1 MKKILLVDDE
11 IVFRETIRD
20 SIDWHAEGFIYC
32 GDAPDGEVALP
43 LIEQLQPDILI
54 TDIAMPFMNGL
65 ELCSIVVNRFP
76 AIKII
81 ILSGH
86 GEFEH
91 ARNALRMGIQDFCLK
106 PFSQAELLATLHKVS
121 AVIDKERD
129 EQARIRQWERNESG
143 QVQASRQKLLNDLC
157 SGFITTVEALHLSA
171 ALDVDLIA
179 RYYNAVIIDAGR
191 TSPSPLEEQEQQLLD
206 RISSLKENS
215 LLLQFQR
222 TKTETVWILKGAT
235 LEQLQSELLPFK
247 DLQAAIPD
255 SSSLSMS
262 IGIGSVQDRLQHVHL
277 TFLDAAEDM
286 HWRRL
291 SRQNRHALWEDSMGQ
306 LEPALFLERGWFV
319 NFLKIGTASQLSAF
333 IEEYTVALKTIN
345 WQSSSV
351 GCYILNDLTIEAFRS
366 AKDMYRHVSEPDTIL
381 AQLQQEIASVRTW
394 QECCAYLIRLT
405 ELFWFWRSRMDK
417 YSDMLIKVKD
427 FIQSRYDQDSLSL
440 QEAADYVKVSPSHL
454 SKVFSQETGQTFIEY
469 LTQIRIGKAKELLK
483 ATTWR
488 TYEIAHQ
495 VGYSDAHYFSNL
507 FKRITGQTTREFRK
521 SGIQDEFPL
530 HLKGEELRER

>member
-20 SIDWHAEGFIYC
+20 SIDWRTEGFMYC

-43 LIEQLQPDILI
+43 LIEQLLPDILI

-65 ELCSIVVNRFP
+65 ELCSIVVKRFP

-91 ARNALRMGIQDFCLK
+91 ARTALRMGIQDFCLK
-106 PFSQAELLATLHKVS
+106 PFSQAELLATLHQVS

-129 EQARIRQWERNESG
+129 EQARIRQWERKESG
-143 QVQASRQKLLNDLC
+143 QAQASRHKLLNDLC
-157 SGFITTVEALHLSA
+157 SGFITTVEAMHLSA
-171 ALDVDLIA
+171 TLDVSLIA
-179 RYYNAVIIDAGR
+179 AYYNAVIIDAGR

-206 RISSLKENS
+206 QISSLKENS

-222 TKTETVWILKGAT
+222 TKTEAVWILKGDT

-247 DLQAAIPD
+247 ELQASIPD

-291 SRQNRHALWEDSMGQ
+291 SRQNRHAMWEDSRGQ

-319 NFLKIGTASQLSAF
+319 NFLKMGTPAQLSAF

-345 WQSSSV
+345 WQTSSI

-366 AKDMYRHVSEPDTIL
+366 AKDMYHHVSEPDNVLT
-381 AQLQQEIASVRTW
+381 QLQQEIGSVRTW
-394 QECCAYLIRLT
+394 QDCCAYLIRLT
-405 ELFWFWRSRMDK
+405 ELFWSWRSRMDK

-427 FIQSRYDQDSLSL
+427 FIGGHYDQDSISL
-440 QEAADYVKVSPSHL
+440 QDAADYVKVSPSHL

-488 TYEIAHQ
+488 SYEIAHQ

-521 SGIQDEFPL
+521 SDIQDEFRL
-530 HLKGEELRER
+530 NLKGEKLRER